1 MDDDAGL
8 ARLAA
13 GGDAAAFETLVGRH
27 ERGIRNFLGR
37 LSPHAGD
44 DLAQDT
50 FIRAWRSARSFSGQG
65 SYRSWLYRIAWR
77 VFLTSRASARDHV
90 LFDAEAH
97 GGSHWPEPGAAID
110 VARAM
115 TGLSDR
121 ERAAA
126 ILCFAEGCSHSE
138 AALALGLPLGTVKS
152 LAARARSKLLSSLE
166 PRHD

>member
-1 MDDDAGL
+1 
-8 ARLAA
+8 
-13 GGDAAAFETLVGRH
+13 
-27 ERGIRNFLGR
+27 
-37 LSPHAGD
+37 
-44 DLAQDT
+44 
-50 FIRAWRSARSFSGQG
+50 
-65 SYRSWLYRIAWR
+65 
-77 VFLTSRASARDHV
+77 
-90 LFDAEAH
+90 
-97 GGSHWPEPGAAID
+97 
-110 VARAM
+110 M